1 MEGNEAVIGRL
12 DEDGK
17 AVVKKHTLGS
27 YFVTDILESE
37 RQKTLTNTSFV
48 QNDTGSVLEF
58 TKPLVDGLGGR
69 HDIDGNGT
77 NRFIWAVGKDHN
89 LRYHRAFGSL
99 QLTLKPCTEV
109 TSDDDLGDGIVV
121 GKTITYEKLFFL
133 HGLLAIVVFGVFM
146 PVAISAS
153 RARSLLQYEFR
164 SKRIWYVVHSYLNTL
179 GYILTLVLV
188 GLVVYAYHQKKKE
201 HFGAGESSSNHEVVG
216 LVTVLLMSVQVVG
229 GVLRPDAHKKPQ
241 DVPVCESLVE
251 VLIPMQNQRQNSLDL
266 ALVENDEKKEKQE
279 EKNGDRDEK
288 FTSPTQHVPICD
300 NLVAALIPMQNQEQ
314 NVLWEEDSLDLDLD
328 KLVEALIPMQDQ
340 GQNSLDLALVENDEK
355 KEQQEAKNG
364 DLDENFTSPTQHVPI
379 CDSLVAA
386 LIPMQNQEQNV
397 LWEEDSLDLDLD
409 KNNEEKGKKGVENGF
424 QSESLT
430 GTLENV
436 VNTNKNK
443 NAESLV
449 SPPPKN
455 VSVCESSVVEA
466 TNTQDQKQNEL

>member
-1 MEGNEAVIGRL
+1 MG
-12 DEDGK
+12 
-17 AVVKKHTLGS
+17 
-27 YFVTDILESE
+27 
-37 RQKTLTNTSFV
+37 
-48 QNDTGSVLEF
+48 
-58 TKPLVDGLGGR
+58 
-69 HDIDGNGT
+69 
-77 NRFIWAVGKDHN
+77 
-89 LRYHRAFGSL
+89 
-99 QLTLKPCTEV
+99 
-109 TSDDDLGDGIVV
+109 
-121 GKTITYEKLFFL
+121 
-133 HGLLAIVVFGVFM
+133 
-146 PVAISAS
+146 
-153 RARSLLQYEFR
+153 
-164 SKRIWYVVHSYLNTL
+164 
-179 GYILTLVLV
+179 
-188 GLVVYAYHQKKKE
+188 
-201 HFGAGESSSNHEVVG
+201 VVG

-328 KLVEALIPMQDQ
+328 KLVEVLIPMQDQ

-409 KNNEEKGKKGVENGF
+409 KNNEEKEKEEVKNVF

-436 VNTNKNK
+436 VDAN
-443 NAESLV
+443 
-449 SPPPKN
+449 
-455 VSVCESSVVEA
+455 
-466 TNTQDQKQNEL
+466 

>member
-1 MEGNEAVIGRL
+1 M
-12 DEDGK
+12 
-17 AVVKKHTLGS
+17 
-27 YFVTDILESE
+27 
-37 RQKTLTNTSFV
+37 
-48 QNDTGSVLEF
+48 
-58 TKPLVDGLGGR
+58 
-69 HDIDGNGT
+69 
-77 NRFIWAVGKDHN
+77 
-89 LRYHRAFGSL
+89 
-99 QLTLKPCTEV
+99 
-109 TSDDDLGDGIVV
+109 
-121 GKTITYEKLFFL
+121 
-133 HGLLAIVVFGVFM
+133 
-146 PVAISAS
+146 
-153 RARSLLQYEFR
+153 
-164 SKRIWYVVHSYLNTL
+164 
-179 GYILTLVLV
+179 
-188 GLVVYAYHQKKKE
+188 
-201 HFGAGESSSNHEVVG
+201 
-216 LVTVLLMSVQVVG
+216 G

-328 KLVEALIPMQDQ
+328 K
-340 GQNSLDLALVENDEK
+340 
-355 KEQQEAKNG
+355 
-364 DLDENFTSPTQHVPI
+364 
-379 CDSLVAA
+379 
-386 LIPMQNQEQNV
+386 
-397 LWEEDSLDLDLD
+397 
-409 KNNEEKGKKGVENGF
+409 NNEEKGKKGVENGF

-466 TNTQDQKQNEL
+466 TNTQDQKQSEL